1 MLSPLW
7 YKEVKTA
14 LEVRSNLSTEMQCA
28 IEEGHRSMNS
38 AGPAVV
44 GHFGD
49 QPRLVRGQFL
59 YCHDVGNAL
68 ASIRDADVW
77 WAVKYCLMFMVF
89 TCVRSNEARGATWDE
104 VDLDKA
110 EWTIPAIRMK
120 NGVRHRVPLSTQ
132 AVEVLAY
139 AREQGGGQ
147 GLIFPS
153 RRVGKVI
160 GAGLLS
166 KLFLELEI
174 PAVPNGFRTSFSNW
188 TLECTDIPREVVETV
203 YQSSNTVMGLFYTSR
218 FFECRVPIMQEW
230 ADFLTETMGPVVPDT
245 LDGQ

>member
-1 MLSPLW
+1 MEDKGNNPVGSGGSRRVGKVAP
-7 YKEVKTA
+7 TA
-14 LEVRSNLSTEMQCA
+14 RLQCVDA
-28 IEEGHRSMNS
+28 DELGE
-38 AGPAVV
+38 
-44 GHFGD
+44 
-49 QPRLVRGQFL
+49 
-59 YCHDVGNAL
+59 AL
-68 ASIRDADVW
+68 AKIRDCDAW
-77 WAVKYCLMFMVF
+77 WAVKYCLIFMAL

-153 RRVGKVI
+153 RRGGKVI
-160 GAGLLS
+160 GPGVLS
-166 KLFLELEI
+166 KLFLELKI
-174 PAVPNGFRTSFSNW
+174 PCVPHGLRATFMNW
-188 TLECTDIPREVVETV
+188 AFECTDIPQLVAETV
-203 YQSSNTVMGLFYTSR
+203 LGHQSSSTVVGLFLTSR
-218 FFECRVPIMQEW
+218 LFERRVPVMQEW
-230 ADFLTETMGPVVPDT
+230 GDVLTETMEPVVPDT

>member
-1 MLSPLW
+1 MLNPLW

-38 AGPAVV
+38 VGPAVV
-44 GHFGD
+44 GHFGN
-49 QPRLVRGQFL
+49 QRRLVRGQFL
-59 YCHDVGNAL
+59 YCRDVGNAL
-68 ASIRDADVW
+68 ATIRDADVW
-77 WAVKYCLMFMVF
+77 WAVKCCLMFMVF

-110 EWTIPAIRMK
+110 EWMIPAIRMK

-153 RRVGKVI
+153 RRGGKVI
-160 GAGLLS
+160 GPGVLS
-166 KLFLELEI
+166 KLFLELKI
-174 PAVPNGFRTSFSNW
+174 PCVPNGFRTSFRNW
-188 TLECTDIPREVVETV
+188 TLQCTDIPHEVVETV
-203 YQSSNTVMGLFYTSR
+203 GQSSNTVLGLFLTSR
-218 FFECRVPIMQEW
+218 LFELRVPVMQEW
-230 ADFLTETMGPVVPDT
+230 ADFLTETMGPVISK
-245 LDGQ
+245 LRN

>member
-1 MLSPLW
+1 
-7 YKEVKTA
+7 
-14 LEVRSNLSTEMQCA
+14 
-28 IEEGHRSMNS
+28 MNS

-77 WAVKYCLMFMVF
+77 WAVKCCLMFMVF
-89 TCVRSNEARGATWDE
+89 TCVRSDEARGATWDE
-104 VDLDKA
+104 VDLDEA
-110 EWTIPAIRMK
+110 EWMIPAIRMN
-120 NGVRHRVPLSTQ
+120 NGVRHRVLLSTQ

-153 RRVGKVI
+153 RRGGKVI
-160 GAGLLS
+160 GPGVLS

-174 PAVPNGFRTSFSNW
+174 PCVPNGFRTSFRNW
-188 TLECTDIPREVVETV
+188 TLQCTDIPHEVVETV
-203 YQSSNTVMGLFYTSR
+203 GQSSNTVLGLFYTSR
-218 FFECRVPIMQEW
+218 FFERRVLVMQEW
-230 ADFLTETMGPVVPDT
+230 ADFLTETMGPVIRKLRD
-245 LDGQ
+245 

>member
-1 MLSPLW
+1 M
-7 YKEVKTA
+7 
-14 LEVRSNLSTEMQCA
+14 
-28 IEEGHRSMNS
+28 
-38 AGPAVV
+38 V

-110 EWTIPAIRMK
+110 EWMIPAIRMH

-160 GAGLLS
+160 GAGVLS

-174 PAVPNGFRTSFSNW
+174 PAVPNGFMTSFRNW
-188 TLECTDIPREVVETV
+188 ALECTDIPHRWWRRFI
-203 YQSSNTVMGLFYTSR
+203 SRRIPPGLFYTSR
-218 FFECRVPIMQEW
+218 FFEFACRLCRSGQIFSQRPWGRSSENC
-230 ADFLTETMGPVVPDT
+230 ETRFAF
-245 LDGQ
+245 

>member
-1 MLSPLW
+1 
-7 YKEVKTA
+7 
-14 LEVRSNLSTEMQCA
+14 
-28 IEEGHRSMNS
+28 MNS
-38 AGPAVV
+38 VGPAVV

-77 WAVKYCLMFMVF
+77 WAVKCCLMFMVF
-89 TCVRSNEARGATWDE
+89 TCVRSNAARGATWDE

-110 EWTIPAIRMK
+110 EWMIPAIRMQ
-120 NGVRHRVPLSTQ
+120 NGVGHRVPLSTQ

-153 RRVGKVI
+153 RRGGKVI
-160 GAGLLS
+160 GPGVLS
-166 KLFLELEI
+166 KLFLELKI
-174 PAVPNGFRTSFSNW
+174 PCVPNGFRTSFRNW
-188 TLECTDIPREVVETV
+188 TLHCTDIPHEVVETV
-203 YQSSNTVMGLFYTSR
+203 RQSSNTVMGLFYTSR

-230 ADFLTETMGPVVPDT
+230 ADFLTETMGPVIRKLRD
-245 LDGQ
+245 

>member
-1 MLSPLW
+1 
-7 YKEVKTA
+7 
-14 LEVRSNLSTEMQCA
+14 
-28 IEEGHRSMNS
+28 MNS

-153 RRVGKVI
+153 QRGGKVI
-160 GAGLLS
+160 GPGVLS
-166 KLFLELEI
+166 NLFLELKI
-174 PAVPNGFRTSFSNW
+174 PCVPHGLRATFMNWAGGRAHIPELEAQLVLAHQPSSAVVSSFLTSNFS
-188 TLECTDIPREVVETV
+188 ER
-203 YQSSNTVMGLFYTSR
+203 
-218 FFECRVPIMQEW
+218 RVLVMQEW
-230 ADFLTETMGPVVPDT
+230 GDFLTETMEPVVPDT
-245 LDGQ
+245 LDRR

>member
-1 MLSPLW
+1 
-7 YKEVKTA
+7 
-14 LEVRSNLSTEMQCA
+14 
-28 IEEGHRSMNS
+28 MNS
-38 AGPAVV
+38 VGPAVV

-59 YCHDVGNAL
+59 YCHDVRNAL

-77 WAVKYCLMFMVF
+77 WAVKCCLIFMAF

-153 RRVGKVI
+153 RRGGKVI
-160 GAGLLS
+160 GPGVLS
-166 KLFLELEI
+166 KLFLELKI
-174 PAVPNGFRTSFSNW
+174 PCVPHGLRATFMNW
-188 TLECTDIPREVVETV
+188 TFECTDIPQLVAETV
-203 YQSSNTVMGLFYTSR
+203 LGHQSSSTVVGLFLTSR
-218 FFECRVPIMQEW
+218 LFERRVPVMQEW
-230 ADFLTETMGPVVPDT
+230 GDVLTETMEPVVPDT
-245 LDGQ
+245 LDGR